1 MSAYP
6 YPPWGGSDPAVLDQ
20 GKSGRGSWWKN
31 TKDAIKKP
39 WKWKAG
45 SKDQKQQHPQS
56 SQQDQWAWGERQFKA
71 FPPIMAQLT
80 PAVFQ
85 GERRSSYPDERLSTQ
100 LSGDRQEDAPEYD
113 SQRRPR
119 LDSIFPMYDTP
130 SEAAAGGDKKRDTPA
145 VAAVT
150 RLAGGKEV
158 GRSSSFNETDYRQRE
173 REREGNEEGGQPM
186 TSGRRESVDSN
197 NSGDRTID
205 RRKRRMGVVR
215 QLPVL
220 PKRSGGSFDRTD
232 VHSLPEIS
240 SHRRRRPTP
249 VPIYGRSGFKVPQYY
264 GQPPRGTP
272 MHNFPHPP
280 WSPQA
285 DNLPTLS
292 EESDN
297 DGIKGFDEFK
307 MY

>member
-6 YPPWGGSDPAVLDQ
+6 YPPWGGSDPAVLDR
-20 GKSGRGSWWKN
+20 GKSGRDSWWKN

-56 SQQDQWAWGERQFKA
+56 SVQDQWNERQFRA

-80 PAVFQ
+80 PAAFQ

-100 LSGDRQEDAPEYD
+100 LSEDRQEDAPEYE

-130 SEAAAGGDKKRDTPA
+130 SEAAAGEDKKRNTPA
-145 VAAVT
+145 VAARARVG
-150 RLAGGKEV
+150 GGKDV

-173 REREGNEEGGQPM
+173 RQKEENEEEGQHM
-186 TSGRRESVDSN
+186 TSERRESVDSN

-220 PKRSGGSFDRTD
+220 PKRSGGNFDQTD
-232 VHSLPEIS
+232 VRSLPETS
-240 SHRRRRPTP
+240 SHRRRRLTP
-249 VPIYGRSGFKVPQYY
+249 VPALVGRGGFEVPRYYY
-264 GQPPRGTP
+264 GQPLRGTP
-272 MHNFPHPP
+272 MHNFPHSP
-280 WSPQA
+280 WGAQT